1 MSTQASSSRPLSG
14 IFLFQTF
21 LHYAIFLR
29 QEINVTT
36 RTASFSAIW
45 IWIFHLPA
53 HQLNSFI
60 FFVSFFMI
68 DKKWIYK
75 RLMDCLSDW
84 LADQLA
90 YRLAELQTDLLVIN
104 DQLTEWLCYWPTH
117 RLADRL
123 TDWLKYGLTEL
134 LALLLTDYLPE
145 RLSYWLTILLTDY
158 LTDWLTDWLTD
169 YLTDWFTARLS
180 WWLTISATHLL
191 KNRQILLAK
200 WLTEWRLT
208 NRRTDEPTQ
217 PVDWQT
223 DGRIDDWRTDGLG
236 PMEWQVNEWQKFY
249 YDWPV
254 MSDYLNRPDSL
265 KWPITW
271 LIHWPT
277 DWLVGWLTQ
286 LLREGII
293 LCLLQFS

>member
-68 DKKWIYK
+68 DNKWIYK

-90 YRLAELQTDLLVIN
+90 YRLAELLTDLLVIN
-104 DQLTEWLCYWPTH
+104 DQLTDWLCYWLTH
-117 RLADRL
+117 RLTDRL
-123 TDWLKYGLTEL
+123 TDWLNYSLADL
-134 LALLLTDYLPE
+134 LALLLTDCLPE
-145 RLSYWLTILLTDY
+145 RLSYWLTILLTD
-158 LTDWLTDWLTD
+158 WLTDWLSHWLIHWTTFMMFD
-169 YLTDWFTARLS
+169 YFS
-180 WWLTISATHLL
+180 NLL
-191 KNRQILLAK
+191 KNRQILMAK
-200 WLTEWRLT
+200 WLTDWMTIDEPTDWRT
-208 NRRTDEPTQ
+208 NERNRRTDRPM
-217 PVDWQT
+217 
-223 DGRIDDWRTDGLG
+223 DGLTTDGLTDLDWRSDRWMAHG
-236 PMEWQVNEWQKFY
+236 QKFI
-249 YDWPV
+249 
-254 MSDYLNRPDSL
+254 M
-265 KWPITW
+265 
-271 LIHWPT
+271 T
-277 DWLVGWLTQ
+277 DRSCLTT
-286 LLREGII
+286 
-293 LCLLQFS
+293 

>member
-14 IFLFQTF
+14 IFLFQIF

-68 DKKWIYK
+68 DNKWIYK

-90 YRLAELQTDLLVIN
+90 YRLAELLTDLLVIN
-104 DQLTEWLCYWPTH
+104 DQLTDWLCYWLTH
-117 RLADRL
+117 RLTDRL
-123 TDWLKYGLTEL
+123 TDWLNYSLADL
-134 LALLLTDYLPE
+134 LALLLTDCLPE
-145 RLSYWLTILLTDY
+145 RLSYWLTIL
-158 LTDWLTDWLTD
+158 LTDWLTD

-180 WWLTISATHLL
+180 WCLTISATYLL
-191 KNRQILLAK
+191 KNRQILMAK
-200 WLTEWRLT
+200 WLTDWMTIDEPTDWRT
-208 NRRTDEPTQ
+208 NERNRRTDRPM
-217 PVDWQT
+217 
-223 DGRIDDWRTDGLG
+223 DGLTTDGLG
-236 PMEWQVNEWQKFY
+236 LTEWQVNGSRTEIY

-271 LIHWPT
+271 LIHWLT

>member
-14 IFLFQTF
+14 IFLFQIF

-68 DKKWIYK
+68 DNKWIYK

-90 YRLAELQTDLLVIN
+90 YRLAELLTDLLVIN
-104 DQLTEWLCYWPTH
+104 DQLTDWLCYWLTH
-117 RLADRL
+117 RLTDRL
-123 TDWLKYGLTEL
+123 TDWLNYSLADL
-134 LALLLTDYLPE
+134 LALLLTDCLPE
-145 RLSYWLTILLTDY
+145 RLSYWLTIL

-180 WWLTISATHLL
+180 RCLTISATYLL
-191 KNRQILLAK
+191 KNRQILMAK
-200 WLTEWRLT
+200 WLTDWMTIDEPTDWRT
-208 NRRTDEPTQ
+208 NERNRRTDRPM
-217 PVDWQT
+217 
-223 DGRIDDWRTDGLG
+223 DGLTTDGLTDLDWRSDRWMAHG
-236 PMEWQVNEWQKFY
+236 QKFI
-249 YDWPV
+249 
-254 MSDYLNRPDSL
+254 M
-265 KWPITW
+265 
-271 LIHWPT
+271 T
-277 DWLVGWLTQ
+277 DRSCLTT
-286 LLREGII
+286 
-293 LCLLQFS
+293 